1 MKRTAQ
7 DILNFVE
14 DNDVKFVKLTFCDI
28 FGNQK
33 NVSLFASELPRAF
46 EQGISFD
53 GSSIAGFMNIEES
66 DLILWPDPDTATVL
80 PWRPAEGRVM
90 RMYCD
95 ITLPDGKPF
104 EGNCRGYLQS
114 VVKRARAMGLTVNVG
129 CECEFYLFET
139 DESGNPTH
147 IPLDHG
153 GYFDIPPL
161 DKGENIRR
169 EICFAI
175 EEMGLHPEHSH
186 HESGHGQNEVC
197 FRYTTALK
205 SADNLNT
212 FKSTVKAIAARNG
225 LFASFMPK
233 PLANQPGSGLHV
245 NVSLPNSYA
254 RLGANEAPL
263 YVSWSR
269 QNRSQLVRLPS
280 AHGEYCRVELRG
292 PDPAGNPYLV
302 IGLILAAGLDGIEH
316 SLPLPEAVNR
326 NLFHPS
332 AAAGLDS
339 LPRTLREAI
348 TVAGQSEFIS
358 RELPVALMNKYFEY
372 QTQLCHDAEG
382 APDTESWERA
392 HSFLI
397 I

>member
-139 DESGNPTH
+139 DENGNPTH

-153 GYFDIPPL
+153 QAILTSRRWTRARTCAATSACPSRRWACSPSTATTKAARPERGLLPL
-161 DKGENIRR
+161 CPGAEIRR
-169 EICFAI
+169 
-175 EEMGLHPEHSH
+175 
-186 HESGHGQNEVC
+186 
-197 FRYTTALK
+197 
-205 SADNLNT
+205 
-212 FKSTVKAIAARNG
+212 
-225 LFASFMPK
+225 
-233 PLANQPGSGLHV
+233 
-245 NVSLPNSYA
+245 
-254 RLGANEAPL
+254 
-263 YVSWSR
+263 
-269 QNRSQLVRLPS
+269 
-280 AHGEYCRVELRG
+280 
-292 PDPAGNPYLV
+292 
-302 IGLILAAGLDGIEH
+302 
-316 SLPLPEAVNR
+316 
-326 NLFHPS
+326 
-332 AAAGLDS
+332 
-339 LPRTLREAI
+339 
-348 TVAGQSEFIS
+348 
-358 RELPVALMNKYFEY
+358 
-372 QTQLCHDAEG
+372 
-382 APDTESWERA
+382 
-392 HSFLI
+392 
-397 I
+397 